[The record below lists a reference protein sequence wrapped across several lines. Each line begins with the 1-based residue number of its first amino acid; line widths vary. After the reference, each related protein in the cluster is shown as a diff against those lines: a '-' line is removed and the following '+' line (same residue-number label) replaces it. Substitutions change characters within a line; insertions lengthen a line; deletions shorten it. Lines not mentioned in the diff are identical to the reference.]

1 MSKVRKI
8 VGTTIRSILIILFA
22 VIIAAVNSI
31 LPNYARMA
39 DSYLGGINTKIDN
52 SKVDTTGLDLEYN
65 KPDYTTDS
73 IKEVEASLHQQ
84 IADEG
89 TVLLSNEGVL
99 PMAQDT
105 EFSFFSVNSA
115 TVSAN
120 DSMTGGRKL
129 TQIFENAGVSI
140 NTTLMDFYSEQS
152 KEYGLSA
159 GSISFGDAEDF
170 AINEVPLSV
179 LQENTEVMDSVKNT
193 VPVYFLKRVAGEGR
207 DMPRSM
213 YNHAKSEEDKAK
225 SYLEP
230 DSTELEI
237 ISYLNDNFD
246 NVILVTNSN
255 AALELGWVKDY
266 KNVKAVLSCTAIESI
281 PYILTGQVN
290 PSGRTVDTF
299 AADASKSP
307 AAQNFGDYQYVDK
320 NGDLTKYNYVTYEE
334 GIYVGYKYYETR
346 YEDAVLNQG
355 NAGDYDYTEEVV
367 YPFGYGLSYT
377 TFDWS
382 DMQTTWSGDECTV
395 TVDVENTGDMAGK
408 DVVEIYAQSPYT
420 EYDKANGVEKASV
433 QLVAYGKTSELAP
446 GEKETVTCT
455 FSKEQ
460 LKAYDENGAETYIF
474 DAGDYY
480 ITAAQNAHVAINNI
494 LTAKSE
500 VGTNNTVSVEDS
512 QETEAVDSEDTTD
525 VETSEEEDTADNEEV
540 ADNAE
545 VETSIELATAGGLSA
560 EEATTGGNADF
571 VSVYIPDNTD
581 TDVTTYATD
590 SYSGVAITNQLQ
602 DCKADVTYLT
612 RSDWEGTFPT
622 HDGEAGTQISTW
634 GNEINGEDG
643 VSYTYVKTASDEL
656 IAELDSFSSGTDVDP
671 ATLADTQIV
680 YGADNGLT
688 LIDMRGLDFND
699 PLWDDLLDELAADEI
714 YNTIGVSG
722 YGIEYIASVE
732 KPFNIDADTAAGL
745 IYGGTGAMFPNAM
758 TLAQTWNLELASEY
772 GEIIGNEGLLGGADG
787 WYAPSMNIHRTPYSG
802 RNGEYYSEDAY
813 LSGAVASREIYGA
826 ASKGMYTYIKH
837 FAFNDQEN
845 HRGDRDGQFSV
856 ATWFNE
862 QSAREIYLVPF
873 EMCMKVGDVTLNYVE
888 KQEDGT
894 YVNATKSIRASQG
907 VMTSFNRAGA
917 TWAGGDYGLI
927 TGILRN
933 EWAFNGI
940 VMTDNANTGVFMD
953 GYQMTEAG
961 ADVKLTSLPASARYD
976 FDENDPATYYYAR
989 QAMHRTLYTIANSK
1003 SMNGAMPGSKIK
1015 DGMRTTDKVKM
1026 AIDIIFGLLI
1036 VLEIYKIFRL
1046 FKPTKKKLAK
1056 LQAKAEKKAQ
1066 KKLKKA

>member
-1 MSKVRKI
+1 MSKARKMI
-8 VGTTIRSILIILFA
+8 GTTIRSVLIILFA
-22 VIIAAVNSI
+22 VIIAAVNTI
-31 LPNYARMA
+31 LPNYARMM
-39 DSYLGGINTKIDN
+39 DSMLGGINTQIDN
-52 SKVDTTGLDLEYN
+52 SDVDTTDLDLAYN
-65 KPDYTTDS
+65 KADYTTDS
-73 IKEVEASLHQQ
+73 IKEAEAALHQQ

-89 TVLLSNEGVL
+89 TVLLSNEGIL

-115 TVSAN
+115 TVSAS
-120 DSMTGGRKL
+120 DSMLGGRNL
-129 TQIFENAGVSI
+129 TQIFEDAGVKI

-152 KEYGLSA
+152 KEYGLSS

-170 AINEVPLSV
+170 AIHEVPLSV
-179 LQENTEVMDSVKNT
+179 LQENSEVMDSVKNT

-213 YNHAKSEEDKAK
+213 YNHAESEEDKAK

-266 KNVKAVLSCTAIESI
+266 ENVKAVLSCTAIESI

-307 AAQNFGDYQYVDK
+307 AAQNFGDYQYVDE
-320 NGDLTKYNYVTYEE
+320 NGELTKYNYVTYEE

-480 ITAAQNAHVAINNI
+480 ITAAENAHAAINNI
-494 LTAKSE
+494 LAAKSE
-500 VGTNNTVSVEDS
+500 EPA
-512 QETEAVDSEDTTD
+512 QEADLDSE
-525 VETSEEEDTADNEEV
+525 ETADNEESATQEE
-540 ADNAE
+540 ADSK
-545 VETSIELATAGGLSA
+545 TELLTAGGLSTEA
-560 EEATTGGNADF
+560 ATTGGNADF
-571 VSVYIPDNTD
+571 VSVYTTDNTD

-590 SYSGVAITNQLQ
+590 SYSGVTITNQLQ

-622 HDGEAGTQISTW
+622 HDGEPGQQISTW
-634 GNEINGEDG
+634 GNEINGGDG
-643 VSYTYVKTASDEL
+643 VSYTYVKTASDDL
-656 IAELDSFSSGTDVDP
+656 IAELDSFSSGTDVNP
-671 ATLADTQIV
+671 ETLADTQIV

-688 LIDMRGLDFND
+688 LIDMRGLDFDD
-699 PLWDDLLDELAADEI
+699 PLWDDLLDELTADEI

-722 YGIEYIASVE
+722 YGIEYIDSVE
-732 KPFNIDADTAAGL
+732 KPFNMDADTAAGL

-758 TLAQTWNLELASEY
+758 TLAQTWNLDLASEY
-772 GEIIGNEGLLGGADG
+772 GTMIGNEGLLGGADG

-802 RNGEYYSEDAY
+802 RNGEYYSEDAF
-813 LSGAVASREIYGA
+813 LSGAVASREVYGA

-888 KQEDGT
+888 KQEDGS
-894 YVNATKSIRASQG
+894 YANASKSIRASQG

-933 EWAFNGI
+933 EWAFDGI

-961 ADVKLTSLPASARYD
+961 ADVKLTTLPASARYD
-976 FDENDPATYYYAR
+976 FDKNDPATYYYAR
-989 QAMHRTLYTIANSK
+989 QAMRRVLYTIANSK
-1003 SMNGAMPGSKIK
+1003 SMNGAMPGSHIKNGMRISDKIK
-1015 DGMRTTDKVKM
+1015 LAV
-1026 AIDIIFGLLI
+1026 DIIFGLLI
-1036 VLEIYKIFRL
+1036 VLEVYRIFRL

-1056 LQAKAEKKAQ
+1056 IQAKAEKKAQ
-1066 KKLKKA
+1066 KKQM

>member
-1 MSKVRKI
+1 MSKVRKV
-8 VGTTIRSILIILFA
+8 VGTTIRSILIVLFA
-22 VIIAAVNSI
+22 VIIAAVNMI

-39 DSYLGGINTKIDN
+39 DSMLGGINTKIDN
-52 SKVDTTGLDLEYN
+52 SDVDTSGLDLEYN
-65 KPDYTTDS
+65 KADYT
-73 IKEVEASLHQQ
+73 KENIGEAEAALHQQ

-89 TVLLSNEGVL
+89 TVLLSNEGIL
-99 PMAQDT
+99 PMAKDT

-115 TVSAN
+115 TVSAS
-120 DSMTGGRKL
+120 DSMLGGRKL
-129 TQIFENAGVSI
+129 TQIFENAGVKI
-140 NTTLMDFYSEQS
+140 NSTLMDFYTEQS
-152 KEYGLSA
+152 KTYGLSS

-179 LQENTEVMDSVKNT
+179 LQENTDVLDSAKNT

-213 YNHAKSEEDKAK
+213 YNHAESAEDKAK

-237 ISYLNDNFD
+237 ISYLNDHFD

-255 AALELGWVKDY
+255 AALELDWVKDY
-266 KNVKAVLSCTAIESI
+266 SNVKAVLSCTTIESI

-307 AAQNFGDYQYVDK
+307 AAQNFGDYQYVDE
-320 NGDLTKYNYVTYEE
+320 NGELTKYNYVTYEE

-346 YEDAVLNQG
+346 YEDVILNQG
-355 NAGDYDYTEEVV
+355 NAGDYDYTKEVV

-377 TFDWS
+377 TFEWS

-433 QLVAYGKTSELAP
+433 QLVAYGKTKELAP
-446 GEKETVTCT
+446 GEKETVSCT

-460 LKAYDENGAETYIF
+460 LKAYDENNAKTYIF

-480 ITAAQNAHVAINNI
+480 ITAAKNAHDAINNI
-494 LTAKSE
+494 ITVKAESAAE
-500 VGTNNTVSVEDS
+500 ASAINGNT
-512 QETEAVDSEDTTD
+512 
-525 VETSEEEDTADNEEV
+525 
-540 ADNAE
+540 
-545 VETSIELATAGGLSA
+545 ELVTIYTP
-560 EEATTGGNADF
+560 E
-571 VSVYIPDNTD
+571 NTD
-581 TDVTTYATD
+581 TDLTTYATD
-590 SYSGVAITNQLQ
+590 SYSGVEITNQLQ
-602 DCKADVTYLT
+602 DCKADVVYLS

-622 HDGEAGTQISTW
+622 HDGEPGTQISTW

-643 VSYTYVKTASDEL
+643 ASYTYVKEASPEL
-656 IAELDSFSSGTDVDP
+656 ITELDSFSSGTDIDP

-680 YGADNGLT
+680 YGADNGLK
-688 LIDMRGLDFND
+688 LIDLRGRDFDD
-699 PLWDDLLDELAADEI
+699 PLWDDLLDELTADEI
-714 YNTIGVSG
+714 YNAIGVSG
-722 YGIEYIASVE
+722 YGIEYIDSVE

-745 IYGGTGAMFPNAM
+745 FYGGTGAMFPNAM

-772 GEIIGNEGLLGGADG
+772 GEMIGNEGLLGGADG

-813 LSGAVASREIYGA
+813 LSGAVASREVYGA

-862 QSAREIYLVPF
+862 QSARELYLVPF
-873 EMCMKVGDVTLNYVE
+873 EMCMKAGDVTLNYVE
-888 KQEDGT
+888 KQEDGS
-894 YVNATKSIRASQG
+894 YANASKQIRASQG

-933 EWAFNGI
+933 EWAFDGI

-976 FDENDPATYYYAR
+976 FDKNDPATYYYAR
-989 QAMHRTLYTIANSK
+989 QAMHRVLYTIANSK
-1003 SMNGAMPGSKIK
+1003 SMNGAMPGSHIK
-1015 DGMRTTDKVKM
+1015 DGLRTTEKIRL
-1026 AIDIIFGLLI
+1026 AIDVIFGLLI
-1036 VLEIYKIFRL
+1036 LLEAYRIFRL
-1046 FKPTKKKLAK
+1046 FKPTQKKLAK
-1056 LQAKAEKKAQ
+1056 MQAKAKKKAAR
-1066 KKLKKA
+1066 KAAKA

>member
-1 MSKVRKI
+1 MSKARKI
-8 VGTTIRSILIILFA
+8 VGTTIRSILIIVFA

-31 LPNYARMA
+31 LPNYARMM
-39 DSYLGGINTKIDN
+39 DSMIGGINTKIDN
-52 SKVDTTGLDLEYN
+52 SDVDTTGLDLEYN
-65 KPDYTTDS
+65 KADYTTDN
-73 IKEVEASLHQQ
+73 IGEAESALHQQ

-89 TVLLSNEGVL
+89 TVLLSNEGIL

-115 TVSAN
+115 TVSAS
-120 DSMTGGRKL
+120 DSMMGGRNL
-129 TQIFENAGVSI
+129 TQIFENAGAKI

-152 KEYGLSA
+152 KEYGLSS
-159 GSISFGDAEDF
+159 GSVSFGDAEDF

-179 LQENTEVMDSVKNT
+179 LQENAEVMESVKNT

-213 YNHAKSEEDKAK
+213 YNHAESEEDKAK

-266 KNVKAVLSCTAIESI
+266 TNIKAVLSSTTIEAV

-307 AAQNFGDYQYVDK
+307 AAQNFGDYQYVDE
-320 NGDLTKYNYVTYEE
+320 NGELTKYNYVTYEE

-355 NAGDYDYTEEVV
+355 NAGDYDYIEEVV

-382 DMQTTWSGDECTV
+382 NMQTTWSGDECTV

-480 ITAAQNAHVAINNI
+480 ITAAANAHAAINNI
-494 LTAKSE
+494 LAAKSE
-500 VGTNNTVSVEDS
+500 KPAQKADL
-512 QETEAVDSEDTTD
+512 DSE
-525 VETSEEEDTADNEEV
+525 ETADNEES
-540 ADNAE
+540 ATQEEAE
-545 VETSIELATAGGLSA
+545 SKIELLTAGGLST
-560 EEATTGGNADF
+560 EEATTGGNAEF
-571 VSVYIPDNTD
+571 VSVYTPDNTD

-590 SYSGVAITNQLQ
+590 SYSGVTITNRLQ

-634 GNEINGEDG
+634 GKEINGEDG
-643 VSYTYVKTASDEL
+643 VSYIYVKTASDDL
-656 IAELDSFSSGTDVDP
+656 IAELDSFSSGTDVAP
-671 ATLADTQIV
+671 ETLADTQIV

-688 LIDMRGLDFND
+688 LINMRGLDFDD
-699 PLWDDLLDELAADEI
+699 PLWDDLLDELTADEI

-722 YGIEYIASVE
+722 YGIEYIDSVE

-758 TLAQTWNLELASEY
+758 TLAQTWNLDLASEY
-772 GEIIGNEGLLGGADG
+772 GTMIGNEGLLGGADG

-802 RNGEYYSEDAY
+802 RNGEYYSEDAF

-873 EMCMKVGDVTLNYVE
+873 EMCMKAGDVTLNYVE

-894 YVNATKSIRASQG
+894 YVNASKQIRASQG

-933 EWAFNGI
+933 EWAFDGI

-961 ADVKLTSLPASARYD
+961 ADVKLTTLPASARYN

-989 QAMHRTLYTIANSK
+989 QAMHHTLYTIANCK
-1003 SMNGAMPGSKIK
+1003 AMNGAMPGSHIK
-1015 DGMRTTDKVKM
+1015 DGTRISTTIMRVVT
-1026 AIDIIFGLLI
+1026 ILFGLLI
-1036 VLEIYKIFRL
+1036 ILEVYKIFRL
-1046 FKPTKKKLAK
+1046 FKPTQKKLAK

-1066 KKLKKA
+1066 KKQS

>member
-1 MSKVRKI
+1 MYKRGNGGTIATASAVVTEVPWNEYTDEVKDSVSSYGDAAIVTLSRVGGEGADLAYGDVNYLALDDNEKEMLSNVAAMKADGTVSKII
-8 VGTTIRSILIILFA
+8 VLI
-22 VIIAAVNSI
+22 NSANALQVDFLKDNTYNVDACLWI
-31 LPNYARMA
+31 G
-39 DSYLGGINTKIDN
+39 DVGITGINAVADILAGN
-52 SKVDTTGLDLEYN
+52 VNPSGSLVDTYCYDNYSSPAMANFMPMIYEG
-65 KPDYTTDS
+65 YT
-73 IKEVEASLHQQ
+73 
-84 IADEG
+84 
-89 TVLLSNEGVL
+89 
-99 PMAQDT
+99 
-105 EFSFFSVNSA
+105 
-115 TVSAN
+115 
-120 DSMTGGRKL
+120 
-129 TQIFENAGVSI
+129 
-140 NTTLMDFYSEQS
+140 
-152 KEYGLSA
+152 
-159 GSISFGDAEDF
+159 
-170 AINEVPLSV
+170 
-179 LQENTEVMDSVKNT
+179 
-193 VPVYFLKRVAGEGR
+193 
-207 DMPRSM
+207 
-213 YNHAKSEEDKAK
+213 EELIPEKAK
-225 SYLEP
+225 SYM
-230 DSTELEI
+230 
-237 ISYLNDNFD
+237 
-246 NVILVTNSN
+246 V
-255 AALELGWVKDY
+255 
-266 KNVKAVLSCTAIESI
+266 
-281 PYILTGQVN
+281 
-290 PSGRTVDTF
+290 
-299 AADASKSP
+299 
-307 AAQNFGDYQYVDK
+307 YQ
-320 NGDLTKYNYVTYEE
+320 E

-382 DMQTTWSGDECTV
+382 NMQTTWSGDECTV

-480 ITAAQNAHVAINNI
+480 ITAAANAHAAINNI
-494 LTAKSE
+494 LAAKSE
-500 VGTNNTVSVEDS
+500 KPA
-512 QETEAVDSEDTTD
+512 QK
-525 VETSEEEDTADNEEV
+525 
-540 ADNAE
+540 AE
-545 VETSIELATAGGLSA
+545 
-560 EEATTGGNADF
+560 F
-571 VSVYIPDNTD
+571 VSVYTPDNTD

-590 SYSGVAITNQLQ
+590 SYSGVTITNQLQ

-643 VSYTYVKTASDEL
+643 VSYTYVKTASDDL
-656 IAELDSFSSGTDVDP
+656 IAELDSFSSGTDVAP
-671 ATLADTQIV
+671 ETLADTQIV

-688 LIDMRGLDFND
+688 LINMRGLDFDD
-699 PLWDDLLDELAADEI
+699 PLWDDLLDELTADEI

-722 YGIEYIASVE
+722 YGIEYIDSVE

-758 TLAQTWNLELASEY
+758 TLAQTWNLDLASEY
-772 GEIIGNEGLLGGADG
+772 GTMIGNEGLLGGADG

-802 RNGEYYSEDAY
+802 RNGEYYSEDAF
-813 LSGAVASREIYGA
+813 LSGAVASREVYGA

-888 KQEDGT
+888 KQEDGS
-894 YVNATKSIRASQG
+894 YANASKSIRASQG

-933 EWAFNGI
+933 EWAFDGI

-961 ADVKLTSLPASARYD
+961 ADVKLTRPSG
-976 FDENDPATYYYAR
+976 
-989 QAMHRTLYTIANSK
+989 IC
-1003 SMNGAMPGSKIK
+1003 KIQ
-1015 DGMRTTDKVKM
+1015 
-1026 AIDIIFGLLI
+1026 F
-1036 VLEIYKIFRL
+1036 
-1046 FKPTKKKLAK
+1046 
-1056 LQAKAEKKAQ
+1056 
-1066 KKLKKA
+1066 

>member
-1 MSKVRKI
+1 MSKARKI
-8 VGTTIRSILIILFA
+8 VGTTIRSILIIVFA
-22 VIIAAVNSI
+22 VIIAAVNMI

-39 DSYLGGINTKIDN
+39 DSMLGGINTKIDN
-52 SKVDTTGLDLEYN
+52 SDVDTSGLDLEYN
-65 KPDYTTDS
+65 KADYT
-73 IKEVEASLHQQ
+73 KENIGEAEAALHQQ

-89 TVLLSNEGVL
+89 TILLSNEGIL
-99 PMAQDT
+99 PMSQNT

-115 TVSAN
+115 TVSAK
-120 DSMTGGRKL
+120 DSMLGGRNL
-129 TQIFENAGVSI
+129 TQIFENAGARL
-140 NTTLMDFYSEQS
+140 NTTLMDFYTEQS
-152 KEYGLSA
+152 EVYRLSS

-170 AINEVPLSV
+170 AIHEVPLSV

-193 VPVYFLKRVAGEGR
+193 TPVYFLKRVAGEGR

-213 YNHAKSEEDKAK
+213 YNHAESEEDKAK

-237 ISYLNDNFD
+237 ISYLNDHFD

-266 KNVKAVLSCTAIESI
+266 ANVKAVLSCTAIEAI

-307 AAQNFGDYQYVDK
+307 AAQNFGDYQYVDE
-320 NGDLTKYNYVTYEE
+320 NGELTKYNYVTYEE

-346 YEDAVLNQG
+346 YEDAILNQG

-377 TFDWS
+377 TFAWS
-382 DMQTTWSGDECTV
+382 DMQTNWSGDECTV
-395 TVDVENTGDMAGK
+395 TVDVENTGDLAGK

-420 EYDKANGVEKASV
+420 EYDKANGVEKAAV
-433 QLVAYGKTSELAP
+433 QLIAYGKTSELAP

-460 LKAYDENGAETYIF
+460 LKAYDENGAQTYIF

-480 ITAAQNAHVAINNI
+480 ITAAENAHAAINNI
-494 LTAKSE
+494 LAVKSE
-500 VGTNNTVSVEDS
+500 VSV
-512 QETEAVDSEDTTD
+512 Q
-525 VETSEEEDTADNEEV
+525 
-540 ADNAE
+540 
-545 VETSIELATAGGLSA
+545 TAGGLST
-560 EEATTGGNADF
+560 EEATTGGNTDF
-571 VSVYIPDNTD
+571 VTVYTPDNTD

-590 SYSGVAITNQLQ
+590 SYSGAEITNQLQ
-602 DCKADVTYLT
+602 DCKADVTYLS

-622 HDGEAGTQISTW
+622 HDGEPGTQISTW

-643 VSYTYVKTASDEL
+643 VSYTYVKTGSADL
-656 IAELDSFSSGTDVDP
+656 IAELDSSSSGTDVDP
-671 ATLADTQIV
+671 ASLAETPII
-680 YGADNGLT
+680 YGADNGLK
-688 LIDMRGLDFND
+688 LIDMRGLDFDD
-699 PLWDDLLDELAADEI
+699 PLWEDLLDELTADEI

-722 YGIEYIASVE
+722 YGIEYIDSVE

-745 IYGGTGAMFPNAM
+745 FYGGTGAMFPKAM
-758 TLAQTWNLELASEY
+758 TLAQTWNLELAGEY
-772 GEIIGNEGLLGGADG
+772 GEMIGNEGLLGGADG

-813 LSGAVASREIYGA
+813 LSGAVASREVYGA

-873 EMCMKVGDVTLNYVE
+873 EMCMKAGDVTLNYVE
-888 KQEDGT
+888 KQKDGT
-894 YVNATKSIRASQG
+894 YANASKQIRASQG

-933 EWAFNGI
+933 EWAFDGI

-961 ADVKLTSLPASARYD
+961 ADVKLTSLPASARYN
-976 FDENDPATYYYAR
+976 FDKSDPATYYYAR
-989 QAMHRTLYTIANSK
+989 QAMHRVLYTIANSK
-1003 SMNGAMPGSKIK
+1003 SMNGAMPGSQIK
-1015 DGMRTTDKVKM
+1015 DGMRISDKIKL

-1036 VLEIYKIFRL
+1036 VLEVYRIFRL
-1046 FKPTKKKLAK
+1046 FRPTKKKLAK
-1056 LQAKAEKKAQ
+1056 LLAKAEKKAQ
-1066 KKLKKA
+1066 KKQM

>member
-1 MSKVRKI
+1 MSKARKI
-8 VGTTIRSILIILFA
+8 VGTTIRSILIIVFA

-31 LPNYARMA
+31 LPNYARMM
-39 DSYLGGINTKIDN
+39 DSMIGGINTKIDN
-52 SKVDTTGLDLEYN
+52 SDVDTTGLDLEYN
-65 KPDYTTDS
+65 KADYTTDN
-73 IKEVEASLHQQ
+73 IGEAESALHQQ

-89 TVLLSNEGVL
+89 TVLLSNEGIL

-115 TVSAN
+115 TVSAR
-120 DSMTGGRKL
+120 DSMMGGRNL
-129 TQIFENAGVSI
+129 TQIFENAGAKI
-140 NTTLMDFYSEQS
+140 NTTLMNFYSEQS
-152 KEYGLSA
+152 KEYGLSS
-159 GSISFGDAEDF
+159 GSISYGDAEDF

-179 LQENTEVMDSVKNT
+179 LQENAEVMESVKNT

-213 YNHAKSEEDKAK
+213 YNHAESEEDKAK

-266 KNVKAVLSCTAIESI
+266 TNIKAVLSSTTIEAI

-307 AAQNFGDYQYVDK
+307 AAQNFGDYQYVDE
-320 NGDLTKYNYVTYEE
+320 NGELTKYNYVTYEE

-377 TFDWS
+377 TFAWS
-382 DMQTTWSGDECTV
+382 NMQTNWSGDECTV

-433 QLVAYGKTSELAP
+433 QLAAYGKTSELAP

-460 LKAYDENGAETYIF
+460 LKAYDENGAQTYIF

-480 ITAAQNAHVAINNI
+480 ITAAANAHAAINNI
-494 LTAKSE
+494 LAAKSE
-500 VGTNNTVSVEDS
+500 KPAQKADL
-512 QETEAVDSEDTTD
+512 DSE
-525 VETSEEEDTADNEEV
+525 ETADNEES
-540 ADNAE
+540 ATQEEAE
-545 VETSIELATAGGLSA
+545 SKIELLTAGGLSTG
-560 EEATTGGNADF
+560 EATTGGNAEF
-571 VSVYIPDNTD
+571 VAVYTPDNTD

-590 SYSGVAITNQLQ
+590 SYSGVEITNQLQ

-622 HDGEAGTQISTW
+622 HDGTPGTQISTW

-643 VSYTYVKTASDEL
+643 VSYTYVKTASDDL
-656 IAELDSFSSGTDVDP
+656 IAELDSFSSGTEIDP
-671 ATLADTQIV
+671 ETLADTQIV

-688 LIDMRGLDFND
+688 LIDMRGLDYDD
-699 PLWDDLLDELAADEI
+699 PLWEDLLDELTPEEI

-722 YGIEYIASVE
+722 YGIEYIDSVE
-732 KPFNIDADTAAGL
+732 KPFNIDADTASGL
-745 IYGGTGAMFPNAM
+745 IYGGTGAMFPSAM

-772 GEIIGNEGLLGGADG
+772 GEMIGNEGLLGGADG

-802 RNGEYYSEDAY
+802 RNGEYYSEDAF

-873 EMCMKVGDVTLNYVE
+873 EMCMKAGDVTLNYVE
-888 KQEDGT
+888 KQENGT
-894 YVNATKSIRASQG
+894 YVNASKQIRASQG

-933 EWAFNGI
+933 EWAFDGI

-961 ADVKLTSLPASARYD
+961 ADVKLTTLPASARYN

-989 QAMHRTLYTIANSK
+989 QAMHHTLYTIANCK
-1003 SMNGAMPGSKIK
+1003 AMNGAMPGSHIK
-1015 DGMRTTDKVKM
+1015 DGTRISTTIMRVVT
-1026 AIDIIFGLLI
+1026 ILFGLLI
-1036 VLEIYKIFRL
+1036 ILEVYKIFRL
-1046 FKPTKKKLAK
+1046 FKPTQKKLAK

-1066 KKLKKA
+1066 KKQS

>member
-1 MSKVRKI
+1 MSKARKI
-8 VGTTIRSILIILFA
+8 VGTTIRSILIIVFA

-31 LPNYARMA
+31 LPNYARMM
-39 DSYLGGINTKIDN
+39 DSMIGGINTKIDN
-52 SKVDTTGLDLEYN
+52 SDVDTTGLDLEYN
-65 KPDYTTDS
+65 KADYTTDN
-73 IKEVEASLHQQ
+73 IGEAESALHQQ

-89 TVLLSNEGVL
+89 TVLLSNEGIL

-115 TVSAN
+115 TVSAS
-120 DSMTGGRKL
+120 DSMMGGRNL
-129 TQIFENAGVSI
+129 TQIFENAGAKI

-152 KEYGLSA
+152 KEYGLSS
-159 GSISFGDAEDF
+159 GSVSFGDAEDF

-179 LQENTEVMDSVKNT
+179 LQENAEVMESVKNT

-213 YNHAKSEEDKAK
+213 YNHAESEEDKAK

-255 AALELGWVKDY
+255 AALEFGWVKDY
-266 KNVKAVLSCTAIESI
+266 TNIKAVLSSTTIEAV

-307 AAQNFGDYQYVDK
+307 AAQNFGDYQYVDE
-320 NGDLTKYNYVTYEE
+320 NGELTKYNYVTYEE

-382 DMQTTWSGDECTV
+382 NMQTTWSGDECIV

-420 EYDKANGVEKASV
+420 EYDKANRVEKASV

-460 LKAYDENGAETYIF
+460 LKAYDENGAQTYIF

-480 ITAAQNAHVAINNI
+480 ITAAANAHAAINNI
-494 LTAKSE
+494 LAAKSE
-500 VGTNNTVSVEDS
+500 KPAQKADL
-512 QETEAVDSEDTTD
+512 DSE
-525 VETSEEEDTADNEEV
+525 ETADNEES
-540 ADNAE
+540 ATQEEAE
-545 VETSIELATAGGLSA
+545 SKIELLTAGGLST
-560 EEATTGGNADF
+560 EEATTGGNAEF
-571 VSVYIPDNTD
+571 VAVYTPDNTD

-590 SYSGVAITNQLQ
+590 SYSGVEIANQLQ

-622 HDGEAGTQISTW
+622 HDGTPGTQISTW

-643 VSYTYVKTASDEL
+643 VSYTYVKTASDDL
-656 IAELDSFSSGTDVDP
+656 IAELDSFSSGTEIDP
-671 ATLADTQIV
+671 ETLADTQIV
-680 YGADNGLT
+680 YGADNSLT
-688 LIDMRGLDFND
+688 LIDMRGLDYDD
-699 PLWDDLLDELAADEI
+699 PLWEDLLDELTPEEI

-722 YGIEYIASVE
+722 YGIEYIDSVE
-732 KPFNIDADTAAGL
+732 KPFNIDADTASGL
-745 IYGGTGAMFPNAM
+745 IYGGTGAMFPSAM

-772 GEIIGNEGLLGGADG
+772 GEMIGNEGLLGGADG

-802 RNGEYYSEDAY
+802 RNGEYYSEDAF

-873 EMCMKVGDVTLNYVE
+873 EMCMKAGDVTLNYVE

-894 YVNATKSIRASQG
+894 YVNASKQIRASQG

-933 EWAFNGI
+933 EWAFDGI

-961 ADVKLTSLPASARYD
+961 ADVKLTTLPASARYN

-989 QAMHRTLYTIANSK
+989 QAMHHTLYTIANCK
-1003 SMNGAMPGSKIK
+1003 AMNGAMPGSHIK
-1015 DGMRTTDKVKM
+1015 DGTRISTTIMRVVT
-1026 AIDIIFGLLI
+1026 ILFGLLI
-1036 VLEIYKIFRL
+1036 ILEVYKIFRL
-1046 FKPTKKKLAK
+1046 FKPTQKKLAK

-1066 KKLKKA
+1066 KKQS

>member
-1 MSKVRKI
+1 MSKVRKV

-22 VIIAAVNSI
+22 VIIAAVNMI

-39 DSYLGGINTKIDN
+39 DSVLGGINTKIDN
-52 SKVDTTGLDLEYN
+52 SDIDTSGLDLEYN
-65 KPDYTTDS
+65 KADYT
-73 IKEVEASLHQQ
+73 KENIGEAEAALHQQ

-89 TVLLSNEGVL
+89 TVLLSNDVIL
-99 PMAQDT
+99 PMAKDT

-115 TVSAN
+115 TVSAS
-120 DSMTGGRKL
+120 DSMLGGRKL
-129 TQIFENAGVSI
+129 TQIFENAGVKI
-140 NTTLMDFYSEQS
+140 NSTLMDFYTEQS
-152 KEYGLSA
+152 KTYGLSS

-179 LQENTEVMDSVKNT
+179 LQENTDVLDSAKNT

-213 YNHAKSEEDKAK
+213 YNHAESAEDKAK

-237 ISYLNDNFD
+237 ISYLNDHFD

-255 AALELGWVKDY
+255 AALELDWVKDY
-266 KNVKAVLSCTAIESI
+266 SNVKAVLSCTTIESI

-307 AAQNFGDYQYVDK
+307 AAQNFGDYQYVDE
-320 NGDLTKYNYVTYEE
+320 NGELTKYNYVTYEE

-346 YEDAVLNQG
+346 YEDVILNQG
-355 NAGDYDYTEEVV
+355 NAGDYDYEKEVV

-377 TFDWS
+377 TFEWS

-420 EYDKANGVEKASV
+420 EYDKANGVEKSSV
-433 QLVAYGKTSELAP
+433 QLVAYGKTKELAP
-446 GEKETVTCT
+446 GERETVSCT

-460 LKAYDENGAETYIF
+460 LKAYDENNAKTYIF

-480 ITAAQNAHVAINNI
+480 ITAAKNAHDAINNI
-494 LTAKSE
+494 ITVKAESAAE
-500 VGTNNTVSVEDS
+500 ASAINGNTEL
-512 QETEAVDSEDTTD
+512 
-525 VETSEEEDTADNEEV
+525 V
-540 ADNAE
+540 AIYTPE
-545 VETSIELATAGGLSA
+545 
-560 EEATTGGNADF
+560 
-571 VSVYIPDNTD
+571 NTD
-581 TDVTTYATD
+581 TDFTTYATD
-590 SYSGVAITNQLQ
+590 SYSGVEITNQLQ
-602 DCKADVTYLT
+602 DCKADVVYLS

-622 HDGEAGTQISTW
+622 HDGEPGTQISTW

-643 VSYTYVKTASDEL
+643 ASYTYVKEASPEL
-656 IAELDSFSSGTDVDP
+656 ITELDSFSSGTDIDP

-680 YGADNGLT
+680 YGADNGLK
-688 LIDMRGLDFND
+688 LIDLRGRDFDD
-699 PLWDDLLDELAADEI
+699 PLWDDLLDELTADEI
-714 YNTIGVSG
+714 YNTVGVSG
-722 YGIEYIASVE
+722 YGIEYIDSVE

-745 IYGGTGAMFPNAM
+745 FYGGTGAMFPNAM

-772 GEIIGNEGLLGGADG
+772 GEMIGNEGLLGGADG

-813 LSGAVASREIYGA
+813 LSGAVASREVYGA

-862 QSAREIYLVPF
+862 QSARELYLVPF
-873 EMCMKVGDVTLNYVE
+873 EMCMKAGDVTLNYVE
-888 KQEDGT
+888 KQEDGS
-894 YVNATKSIRASQG
+894 YANASKQIRASQG

-917 TWAGGDYGLI
+917 TWVGGDYGLI

-933 EWAFNGI
+933 EWAFDGI

-976 FDENDPATYYYAR
+976 FDKNDPATYYYAR
-989 QAMHRTLYTIANSK
+989 QAMHRVLYTIANSK
-1003 SMNGAMPGSKIK
+1003 SMNGAMPGSHIK
-1015 DGMRTTDKVKM
+1015 DGLRTTEKIRL
-1026 AIDIIFGLLI
+1026 AINVIFGLLI
-1036 VLEIYKIFRL
+1036 LLEVYRIFRL
-1046 FKPTKKKLAK
+1046 FKPTQKKLAK
-1056 LQAKAEKKAQ
+1056 MQAKAEKKAAR
-1066 KKLKKA
+1066 KAARKVAKA

>member
-1 MSKVRKI
+1 MSKVRKV

-22 VIIAAVNSI
+22 VIIAAVNMI

-39 DSYLGGINTKIDN
+39 DSMLGGINTKIDN
-52 SKVDTTGLDLEYN
+52 SDVDTSGLDLEYN
-65 KPDYTTDS
+65 KADYTMEN
-73 IKEVEASLHQQ
+73 IGAAEAALHQQ

-89 TVLLSNEGVL
+89 TVLLSNEGIL
-99 PMAQDT
+99 PMAKDT

-115 TVSAN
+115 TVSAS
-120 DSMTGGRKL
+120 DSMLGGRKL
-129 TQIFENAGVSI
+129 TQIFENAGVKI
-140 NTTLMDFYSEQS
+140 NSTLMDFYTAQSET
-152 KEYGLSA
+152 YGLSS

-179 LQENTEVMDSVKNT
+179 LLENADVLDSAKNT

-213 YNHAKSEEDKAK
+213 YNHAESEEDKAK

-237 ISYLNDNFD
+237 ISYLNDHFD

-255 AALELGWVKDY
+255 AALELDWVKDY
-266 KNVKAVLSCTAIESI
+266 ANVKAVLSCTAIESI

-307 AAQNFGDYQYVDK
+307 AAQNFGDYQYVDE
-320 NGDLTKYNYVTYEE
+320 NGELTKYNYVTYEE

-346 YEDAVLNQG
+346 YEDVILNQG
-355 NAGDYDYTEEVV
+355 NAGDYDYSEEVV

-377 TFDWS
+377 TFEWS

-433 QLVAYGKTSELAP
+433 QLVAYGKTKELAP
-446 GEKETVTCT
+446 GEKETVSCT

-460 LKAYDENGAETYIF
+460 LKAYDENGAKTYIF

-480 ITAAQNAHVAINNI
+480 ITAAKNAHDAIDNI
-494 LTAKSE
+494 IAVKSE
-500 VGTNNTVSVEDS
+500 SAAVESSIDGNTEFV
-512 QETEAVDSEDTTD
+512 AVYTPE
-525 VETSEEEDTADNEEV
+525 
-540 ADNAE
+540 
-545 VETSIELATAGGLSA
+545 
-560 EEATTGGNADF
+560 
-571 VSVYIPDNTD
+571 NTD
-581 TDVTTYATD
+581 TDFTTYATD
-590 SYSGVAITNQLQ
+590 SYSGVEITNQLQ
-602 DCKADVTYLT
+602 DCKADVVYLS

-622 HDGEAGTQISTW
+622 HDGEPGTQISTW
-634 GNEINGEDG
+634 GNEINGDDG
-643 VSYTYVKTASDEL
+643 VSYTYVKEASPEL

-680 YGADNGLT
+680 YGANNGLK
-688 LIDMRGLDFND
+688 LIDLRGRDFDD
-699 PLWDDLLDELAADEI
+699 PLWDDLLDELTADEI
-714 YNTIGVSG
+714 YNAVGVSG
-722 YGIEYIASVE
+722 YGIEYIDSVE

-772 GEIIGNEGLLGGADG
+772 GEMIGNEGLLGGADG

-813 LSGAVASREIYGA
+813 LSGAVASREVYGA

-862 QSAREIYLVPF
+862 QSARELYLVPF
-873 EMCMKVGDVTLNYVE
+873 EMCMKAGDVTLNYVE
-888 KQEDGT
+888 KQEDGS
-894 YVNATKSIRASQG
+894 YANASKQIRASQG

-933 EWAFNGI
+933 EWAFDGI

-976 FDENDPATYYYAR
+976 FDKNDPATYYYAR
-989 QAMHRTLYTIANSK
+989 QAMHRVLYTIANSK
-1003 SMNGAMPGSKIK
+1003 SMNGAMPGSHIK
-1015 DGMRTTDKVKM
+1015 DGLRTTEKIRL
-1026 AIDIIFGLLI
+1026 AINVIFGLLI
-1036 VLEIYKIFRL
+1036 LLEVYRIFRL
-1046 FKPTKKKLAK
+1046 FKPTQKKLAK
-1056 LQAKAEKKAQ
+1056 MQAKAEKKAAR
-1066 KKLKKA
+1066 KAAKA

>member
-1 MSKVRKI
+1 MSKARKI
-8 VGTTIRSILIILFA
+8 VGTTIRSILIIVFA

-31 LPNYARMA
+31 LPNYARMM
-39 DSYLGGINTKIDN
+39 DSMIGGINTKIDN
-52 SKVDTTGLDLEYN
+52 SDVDTTGLDLEYN
-65 KPDYTTDS
+65 KADYTTDN
-73 IKEVEASLHQQ
+73 IGEAESALHQQ

-89 TVLLSNEGVL
+89 TVLLSNEGIL

-115 TVSAN
+115 TVSAS
-120 DSMTGGRKL
+120 DSMMGGRNL
-129 TQIFENAGVSI
+129 TQIFENAGAKI

-152 KEYGLSA
+152 KEYGLSS
-159 GSISFGDAEDF
+159 GSVSFGDAEDF

-179 LQENTEVMDSVKNT
+179 LQENAGVMESVKNT

-213 YNHAKSEEDKAK
+213 YNHAESEEDKAK

-266 KNVKAVLSCTAIESI
+266 TNIKAVLSSTTIEAV

-307 AAQNFGDYQYVDK
+307 AAQNFGDYQYVDE
-320 NGDLTKYNYVTYEE
+320 NGELTKYNYVTYEE

-377 TFDWS
+377 TFAWS
-382 DMQTTWSGDECTV
+382 SMQTNWSGDECTV

-480 ITAAQNAHVAINNI
+480 ITAAANAHVAINNI
-494 LTAKSE
+494 LAAKSE
-500 VGTNNTVSVEDS
+500 KPAQKADL
-512 QETEAVDSEDTTD
+512 DSE
-525 VETSEEEDTADNEEV
+525 ETADNEES
-540 ADNAE
+540 ATQEEAE
-545 VETSIELATAGGLSA
+545 SKIELLTAGGLSA
-560 EEATTGGNADF
+560 EEATTGGNAEF
-571 VSVYIPDNTD
+571 VAVYTPDNTD

-590 SYSGVAITNQLQ
+590 SYSGVEIANQLQ

-622 HDGEAGTQISTW
+622 HDGTPGTQISTW

-643 VSYTYVKTASDEL
+643 VSYTYVKTASDDL
-656 IAELDSFSSGTDVDP
+656 IAELDSFSSGTEIDP
-671 ATLADTQIV
+671 ETLADTQIV
-680 YGADNGLT
+680 YGADNSLT
-688 LIDMRGLDFND
+688 LIDMRGLDYDD
-699 PLWDDLLDELAADEI
+699 PLWEDLLDELTPEEI

-722 YGIEYIASVE
+722 YGIEYIDSVE
-732 KPFNIDADTAAGL
+732 KPFNIDADTASGL
-745 IYGGTGAMFPNAM
+745 IYGGTGAMFPSAM

-772 GEIIGNEGLLGGADG
+772 GEMIGNEGLLGGADG

-802 RNGEYYSEDAY
+802 RNGEYYSEDAF

-873 EMCMKVGDVTLNYVE
+873 EMCMKVDDVTLNYVE
-888 KQEDGT
+888 KQEDGS
-894 YVNATKSIRASQG
+894 YANASKSIRASQG

-933 EWAFNGI
+933 EWAFDGI

-961 ADVKLTSLPASARYD
+961 ADVKLTSLPASARYN
-976 FDENDPATYYYAR
+976 FDKSDPATYYYAR
-989 QAMHRTLYTIANSK
+989 QAMHRVLYTIANSK
-1003 SMNGAMPGSKIK
+1003 SMNGAMPGSQIK
-1015 DGMRTTDKVKM
+1015 DGMRISDKIKL

-1036 VLEIYKIFRL
+1036 VLEVYRIFRL
-1046 FKPTKKKLAK
+1046 FRPTKKKLAK

-1066 KKLKKA
+1066 KKQM

>member
-1 MSKVRKI
+1 MSKVRKV

-22 VIIAAVNSI
+22 VIIAAVNMI

-39 DSYLGGINTKIDN
+39 DSMLGGINTKIDN
-52 SKVDTTGLDLEYN
+52 SDVDTSGLDLEYN
-65 KPDYTTDS
+65 KADYTMEN
-73 IKEVEASLHQQ
+73 IGAAEAALHQQ

-89 TVLLSNEGVL
+89 TVLLSNEGIL
-99 PMAQDT
+99 PMAKDT

-115 TVSAN
+115 TVSAS
-120 DSMTGGRKL
+120 DSLLGGRNL
-129 TQIFENAGVSI
+129 SQIFANADVKI
-140 NTTLMDFYSEQS
+140 NSTLMDFYTEQA
-152 KEYGLSA
+152 KTYGLSS

-179 LQENTEVMDSVKNT
+179 LQENTDVLDSAKNT

-213 YNHAKSEEDKAK
+213 YNHAESEEDKAK

-237 ISYLNDNFD
+237 ISYLNDHFD

-255 AALELGWVKDY
+255 AALELDWVKDY
-266 KNVKAVLSCTAIESI
+266 ANVKAVLSCTAIESI

-307 AAQNFGDYQYVDK
+307 AAQNFGDYQYVDE
-320 NGDLTKYNYVTYEE
+320 NGELTKYNYVTYEE

-346 YEDAVLNQG
+346 YEDAILNQG
-355 NAGDYDYTEEVV
+355 NAGDYDYSKEVV

-377 TFDWS
+377 TFEWS

-433 QLVAYGKTSELAP
+433 QLVAYGKTKELAP
-446 GEKETVTCT
+446 GEKETVSCT

-460 LKAYDENGAETYIF
+460 LKAYDENNAKTYIF

-480 ITAAQNAHVAINNI
+480 ITAAKNAHDAINNI
-494 LTAKSE
+494 ITVKAESAAE
-500 VGTNNTVSVEDS
+500 ASAINGNTEL
-512 QETEAVDSEDTTD
+512 
-525 VETSEEEDTADNEEV
+525 V
-540 ADNAE
+540 AIYTPE
-545 VETSIELATAGGLSA
+545 
-560 EEATTGGNADF
+560 
-571 VSVYIPDNTD
+571 NTD
-581 TDVTTYATD
+581 TDLTTYATD
-590 SYSGVAITNQLQ
+590 SYSGVEITNQLQ
-602 DCKADVTYLT
+602 DCKADVVYLS

-622 HDGEAGTQISTW
+622 HDGEPGTQISTW

-643 VSYTYVKTASDEL
+643 ASYTYVKEASPEL
-656 IAELDSFSSGTDVDP
+656 ITELDSFSSGTDIDP

-680 YGADNGLT
+680 YGADNGLK
-688 LIDMRGLDFND
+688 LIDLRGHDFDD
-699 PLWDDLLDELAADEI
+699 PLWDDLLDELTADEI
-714 YNTIGVSG
+714 YNAIGVSG
-722 YGIEYIASVE
+722 YGIEHIDSVE
-732 KPFNIDADTAAGL
+732 KPFNIDSDTAAGL
-745 IYGGTGAMFPNAM
+745 FFGGTGAMFPNAM

-772 GEIIGNEGLLGGADG
+772 GEMIGNEGLLGGADG
-787 WYAPSMNIHRTPYSG
+787 WYAPSMNLHRTPFSG

-813 LSGAVASREIYGA
+813 LSGAVASREVYGA

-862 QSAREIYLVPF
+862 QSARELYLVPF
-873 EMCMKVGDVTLNYVE
+873 EMCMKAGDVTLNYVE
-888 KQEDGT
+888 KQEDGS
-894 YVNATKSIRASQG
+894 YANASKQIRASQG

-933 EWAFNGI
+933 EWAFDGI

-976 FDENDPATYYYAR
+976 FDKNDPATYYYAR
-989 QAMHRTLYTIANSK
+989 QAMHRVLYTIANSK
-1003 SMNGAMPGSKIK
+1003 SMNGAMPGSHIK
-1015 DGMRTTDKVKM
+1015 DGLRTTEKIRL
-1026 AIDIIFGLLI
+1026 AIDVIFGLLI
-1036 VLEIYKIFRL
+1036 LLEAYRIFRL
-1046 FKPTKKKLAK
+1046 FKPTQKKLAK
-1056 LQAKAEKKAQ
+1056 MQAKAEKKAAR
-1066 KKLKKA
+1066 KAAKA